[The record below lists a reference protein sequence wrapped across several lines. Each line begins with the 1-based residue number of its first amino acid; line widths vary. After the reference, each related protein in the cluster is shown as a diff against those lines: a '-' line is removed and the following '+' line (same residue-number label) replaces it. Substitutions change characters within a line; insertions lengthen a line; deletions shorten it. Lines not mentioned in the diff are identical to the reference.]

1 MCGRY
6 TIRHPQRLDPALF
19 GVDVIPMD
27 APRYNIAPGQEV
39 LVIRSVRGARAA
51 RLATWGLVPSWAT
64 DPAIGHKLAN
74 ARGETL
80 ADKPSFRDAWRARR
94 ALLPADGYF
103 EWQVI
108 AGAKQKQPWLI
119 TLEDDE
125 PFALGGLWESW
136 RSPEGVTRL
145 TTTVITTDA
154 NDATA
159 HIHDRMPV
167 IVPRASWG
175 AWLRDE
181 GDVPPAA
188 LITPYVATPMRT
200 VRVSTWVN
208 VTAHD
213 DVKCVEPLAV
223 DGDA

>member
-39 LVIRSVRGARAA
+39 LVVRSVRGTRAA
-51 RLATWGLVPSWAT
+51 RLATWGLIPGWAK

-80 ADKPSFRDAWRARR
+80 AEKPSFRDAWQSRR
-94 ALLPADGYF
+94 ALLPADGYY

-108 AGAKQKQPWLI
+108 AGSKRRQPWLI
-119 TLEDDE
+119 TLEGDE

-136 RSPEGVTRL
+136 RSPDGTTRV

-159 HIHDRMPV
+159 YIHHRMPV
-167 IVPRASWG
+167 IVPRSAWDSW
-175 AWLRDE
+175 L
-181 GDVPPAA
+181 GDAAGSAPPTA
-188 LITPYVATPMRT
+188 LIAPYDATPMRT
-200 VRVSTWVN
+200 VRVSRWVN
-208 VTAHD
+208 ASAHD
-213 DVKCVEPLAV
+213 DSACVAPLA
-223 DGDA
+223 DDA